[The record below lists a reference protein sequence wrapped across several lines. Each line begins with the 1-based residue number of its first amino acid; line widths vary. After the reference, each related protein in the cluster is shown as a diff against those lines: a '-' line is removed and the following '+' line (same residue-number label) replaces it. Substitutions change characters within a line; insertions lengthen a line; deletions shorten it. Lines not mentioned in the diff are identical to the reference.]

1 MDITWI
7 IVIVAVGLVG
17 VIGTIVSLSR
27 ERAPRS
33 AANPELI
40 ARMRDRLADREAR
53 LLAEQRA
60 ERILAELQAR
70 GHAPQRT
77 QPRSAHAVSTERLWA
92 SGL

>member
-7 IVIVAVGLVG
+7 IVIAVLGLAG
-17 VIGTIVSLSR
+17 VIGTVVSLSR
-27 ERAPRS
+27 ERAPRT

-70 GHAPQRT
+70 SRAPQRT
-77 QPRSAHAVSTERLWA
+77 QPHSAHTVSTERLWA
-92 SGL
+92 GGL